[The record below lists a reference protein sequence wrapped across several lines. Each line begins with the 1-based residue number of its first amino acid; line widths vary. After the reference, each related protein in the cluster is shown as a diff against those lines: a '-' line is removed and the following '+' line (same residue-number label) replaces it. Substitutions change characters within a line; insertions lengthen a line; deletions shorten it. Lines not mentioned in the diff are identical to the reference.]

1 MTIDNNVLH
10 NLILETLMAIN
21 IYMVGNIL
29 FQFTRRGKKAF
40 LVLSL
45 CKCSLWNVLDMALLT
60 QGMVPDGRIQVALNL
75 PILIFF
81 LIILKI
87 FSGYDWLKVF
97 LGSVI
102 EELLTFPPLFLYLCV
117 YRIWKLCKMGVET
130 KGNILGIYYRDD
142 LDYLW
147 KCLDKRS
154 FICGE
159 SLYYRSLCDFGAV
172 FI

>member
-1 MTIDNNVLH
+1 
-10 NLILETLMAIN
+10 
-21 IYMVGNIL
+21 
-29 FQFTRRGKKAF
+29 
-40 LVLSL
+40 
-45 CKCSLWNVLDMALLT
+45 MALLT

-130 KGNILGIYYRDD
+130 KGNILGIYYR
-142 LDYLW
+142 
-147 KCLDKRS
+147 
-154 FICGE
+154 
-159 SLYYRSLCDFGAV
+159 SLCDFGAV